1 MCLETLE
8 WRTIYIN
15 IITHFVFLGIDG
27 IVAHQLN
34 QTSAFGAWVLNSL
47 NFFVTKKILLA

>member
-1 MCLETLE
+1 MEDH
-8 WRTIYIN
+8 IYIYIHTN
-15 IITHFVFLGIDG
+15 IITHCVFLGIDG
-27 IVAHQLN
+27 IVARQLN